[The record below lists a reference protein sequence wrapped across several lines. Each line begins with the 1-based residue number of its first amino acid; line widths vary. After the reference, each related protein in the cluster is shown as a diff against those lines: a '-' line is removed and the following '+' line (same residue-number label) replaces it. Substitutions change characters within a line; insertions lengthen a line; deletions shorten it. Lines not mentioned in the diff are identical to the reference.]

1 MGLIPKRGLTIGI
14 VAATLLGTSA
24 LGAAPPA
31 SGTAPPG
38 PVAPPAAVAPPAV
51 GPGPATP
58 SAVTALLSVASDGA
72 HGNADSFA
80 PSLSADG
87 STVGFASLAT
97 NFSAREAV
105 QVVNVF
111 VRDQRTGRTERISEG
126 FGGTDTDGDSKN
138 PSLSADGSVVA
149 FESSASNLVPGDSNG
164 ASDVFV
170 RDRRDGRTTL
180 VSVDSAGNAGNEG
193 SFTPSISADGRYVAF
208 ASDATALV
216 PGDHNRAEDVFV
228 HDRRTGQTVK
238 VSEASD
244 GRPGNGNSYSPAIS
258 ADGRFVAFASE
269 ATNLVRGDTNGATD
283 IFVHDLATGRTV
295 RVSVASNGAQSD
307 GDAFTPSISGDGR
320 YVAFIS
326 DAGNLRSGDGNR
338 ASDVFVH
345 DGETGRT
352 VLVSRSPDP
361 DVSFDRGSFEPSLS
375 VDGRY
380 VAFVT
385 DGALVPEDTNNTEDV
400 YLAEV
405 SGRGVR
411 RVSLA
416 SDGSSGNGP
425 SLSPSV
431 NGDGNVVAFES
442 LASNLVVADSNGA
455 DDVFWRR

>member
-1 MGLIPKRGLTIGI
+1 
-14 VAATLLGTSA
+14 
-24 LGAAPPA
+24 
-31 SGTAPPG
+31 
-38 PVAPPAAVAPPAV
+38 
-51 GPGPATP
+51 
-58 SAVTALLSVASDGA
+58 VASDGT

-87 STVGFASLAT
+87 STVAFASLAT
-97 NFSAREAV
+97 NFGAPEAV

-111 VRDQRTGRTERISEG
+111 ARDQRTGKTERISVG
-126 FGGTDTDGDSKN
+126 LGGTDADGDSRN
-138 PSLSADGSVVA
+138 PSVSADGSLVA
-149 FESSASNLVPGDSNG
+149 FESSATNLVAGDSNG

-170 RDRRDGRTTL
+170 RDRASGRTTL
-180 VSVDSAGNAGNEG
+180 VSVDSAGVQGNEG

-208 ASDATALV
+208 ASDATGLV
-216 PGDHNRAEDVFV
+216 AGDHNRAEDVFV
-228 HDRRTGQTVK
+228 HDRRTGRTVK
-238 VSEASD
+238 VSVASD
-244 GRPGNGNSYSPAIS
+244 GRPGNGNSYSPVIS

-283 IFVHDLATGRTV
+283 IFVHDLGTGRTV

-320 YVAFIS
+320 YVAFIT
-326 DAGNLRSGDGNR
+326 DAGNLKPGDGNG

-352 VLVSRSPDP
+352 VLVSEPPGGDP
-361 DVSFDRGSFEPSLS
+361 SAARGSFEPSLS
-375 VDGRY
+375 ADGRF

-385 DGALVPEDTNNTEDV
+385 DGALVADDTNNTEDV
-400 YLAEV
+400 YLADV

-416 SDGSSGNGP
+416 SDGSGGNGP
-425 SLSPSV
+425 SLGPSV
-431 NGDGNVVAFES
+431 NGNGTVVAFES
-442 LASNLVVADSNGA
+442 LASNLVVADTNGA